1 MVPGREQALEDEI
14 QLLRQQVAALTGSSQ
29 ELGVLMGIKHGM
41 SHRMALMLFV
51 LVKRAPAVVSKTAF
65 HTVIYGDRSDGGP
78 EPKIFNVHI
87 SRLRALLKRVG
98 CPGKIETVWNAGF
111 RASPELSKWVR
122 DLYDQQIP
130 QQ

>member
-41 SHRMALMLFV
+41 SHRMAIMLFV